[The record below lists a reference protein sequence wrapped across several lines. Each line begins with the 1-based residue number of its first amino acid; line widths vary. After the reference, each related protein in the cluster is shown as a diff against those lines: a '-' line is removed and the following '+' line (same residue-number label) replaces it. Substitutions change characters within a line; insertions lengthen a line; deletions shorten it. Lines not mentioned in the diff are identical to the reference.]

1 MFHYV
6 APALTSG
13 GQPVQFE
20 YQIVHYLEERCKA
33 VPFASA
39 VDAGRQQL
47 WNFIK
52 GCLTARSS
60 RYRINTGT
68 YWPDGKPR
76 RATAR
81 ISLTGL
87 HGNVMVISDFYS
99 ALGFIISE
107 TDSYQ
112 YHGRETATEKNNI
125 HLKILAFY
133 TKWITNVARSTYFG
147 ENGNDAG
154 PSTAC
159 IVFSPTQP
167 FQTVAVPCAMFPN
180 LSPAMKAEGRGIQQE
195 NLQNFIAG
203 LGINGSS
210 PRELQNEAVHFGDC
224 AEVLALLYMFNPMA
238 AATCFLHGM
247 TAPVEAMFDE
257 RAYNADHFRNRL
269 MPACLN
275 CKYIIRCIH
284 HAMEQRQSS
293 LSYFDLARRPP
304 TDLTT
309 PRPTCDNTGCKQA
322 ARREYECKNCRVAWY
337 CSRPCRQLHWDENHP
352 KECNCYRKCRA
363 GYQPG
368 GAAQSAANE
377 LKLCMRHGAQIRH
390 RWGPL
395 LTLHP
400 RVQVH
405 ERKFEANQE
414 KQIFIQKET

>member
-20 YQIVHYLEERCKA
+20 YQVLPSISIHNNFSPSAPSIVHYLEERCKA
-33 VPFASA
+33 VPFANA
-39 VDAGRQQL
+39 MDAGRQQL

-68 YWPDGKPR
+68 YWSDGKPR

-147 ENGNDAG
+147 ENGKDEAG

-210 PRELQNEAVHFGDC
+210 PRELQNEAVANRRLGVNTSVKTVGWRGT
-224 AEVLALLYMFNPMA
+224 AAGPAGSYTGMRTIPRSVTATGSALAVAMATGGQRVVLA
-238 AATCFLHGM
+238 
-247 TAPVEAMFDE
+247 
-257 RAYNADHFRNRL
+257 FR
-269 MPACLN
+269 
-275 CKYIIRCIH
+275 
-284 HAMEQRQSS
+284 
-293 LSYFDLARRPP
+293 
-304 TDLTT
+304 
-309 PRPTCDNTGCKQA
+309 
-322 ARREYECKNCRVAWY
+322 
-337 CSRPCRQLHWDENHP
+337 
-352 KECNCYRKCRA
+352 CRA
-363 GYQPG
+363 GYQPD

-377 LKLCMRHGAQIRH
+377 LKLCMRLGAQIRH
-390 RWGPL
+390 RWGLL
-395 LTLHP
+395 LTQLASY
-400 RVQVH
+400 RVLTSPSP
-405 ERKFEANQE
+405 FDWP
-414 KQIFIQKET
+414 